1 MIHAA
6 RRKWLKRAMSVL
18 TMDEEKR
25 KAYFEK
31 FDRKDKLFEAIMIIK
46 ENLK

>member
-1 MIHAA
+1 MIHGA
-6 RRKWLKRAMSVL
+6 RRKWLERAVKLMS
-18 TMDEEKR
+18 MPEDQR

-31 FDRKDKLFEAIMIIK
+31 FDNKAKLFEALMIIK